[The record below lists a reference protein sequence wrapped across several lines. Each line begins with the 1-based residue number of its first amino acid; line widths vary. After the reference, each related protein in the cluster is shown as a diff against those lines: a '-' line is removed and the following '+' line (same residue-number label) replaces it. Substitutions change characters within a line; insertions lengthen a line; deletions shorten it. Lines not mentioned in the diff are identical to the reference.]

1 MGLFSKTPTEMYQEA
16 SALMDNSSTYKKGW
30 NKMVKAAEKGDR
42 TAQCVL
48 ASRYYIGD
56 ADLNLKQDFR
66 QSLEWY
72 RKSAEQ
78 LFPYAMSMTA
88 YFCHDGKGMQEDLK
102 ECIAWLQYMTSKGLG
117 ETPLDWTDAGTDENG
132 NCIPYTA
139 EQFLKKAMN
148 SLAENLDA
156 EELCEFGRYFD
167 SFTGLGVN
175 SHLPDFGGIK
185 KSEGQTAYWYMKAA
199 LKGNADAQNCM
210 GIIIQ
215 LGKGGFD
222 ADIFEAVR
230 WYMKAAK
237 QGHKKA
243 LQTLDDMC
251 KNNDMLARRI
261 KAIDEDIYN
270 ALCKKREDEMDA
282 FLDELFQSESVK

>member
-1 MGLFSKTPTEMYQEA
+1 MGLFSKTPAEMYKEA
-16 SALMDNSSTYKKGW
+16 SALMESRSTYKKGW
-30 NKMVKAAEKGDR
+30 DKMVKAAEKGDR

-48 ASRYYIGD
+48 ASRYYSGD
-56 ADLNLKQDFR
+56 ANLSIKQDF
-66 QSLEWY
+66 QKSLEWY

-88 YFCHDGKGMQEDLK
+88 YFCYDGKGMREDLK
-102 ECIAWLQYMTSKGLG
+102 ECIAWLQYMTSKGFG
-117 ETPLDWTDAGTDENG
+117 NTPLDWTDAGTDENG

-148 SLAENLDA
+148 SLSENLDA
-156 EELCEFGRYFD
+156 GELYEFGRYFD
-167 SFTGLGVN
+167 NFTGLGVN
-175 SHLPDFGGIK
+175 SHDPNFGGIK
-185 KSEGQTAYWYMKAA
+185 KSEGQAAYWYMKAA
-199 LKGNADAQNCM
+199 LKDNADAQNCM
-210 GIIIQ
+210 GIILQ

-222 ADIFEAVR
+222 ADVFEAVR

-237 QGHKKA
+237 QGQKKA
-243 LQTLDDMC
+243 LQTLGNMC

-270 ALCKKREDEMDA
+270 ALCKKKSAETDA
-282 FLDELFQSESVK
+282 FLDELFKSGSVK